1 MKFIFAGCFIF
12 RLGVI
17 RELYNLLTSLLIKGL
32 FTTIEADAG
41 QLPFSKKRKEIQSKN
56 WIKHEQ

>member
-1 MKFIFAGCFIF
+1 MIFISAGCFTF

-17 RELYNLLTSLLIKGL
+17 SELYNLLTSLLIKGL
-32 FTTIEADAG
+32 FTTIEADVG